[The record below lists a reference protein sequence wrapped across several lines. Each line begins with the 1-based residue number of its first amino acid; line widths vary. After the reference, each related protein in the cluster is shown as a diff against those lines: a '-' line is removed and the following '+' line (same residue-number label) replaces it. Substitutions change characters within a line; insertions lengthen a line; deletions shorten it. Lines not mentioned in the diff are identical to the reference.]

1 MPRIST
7 LFSIAVHTIVI
18 GTVLFWSVVAP
29 GTLPSPRDGILA
41 FNDLSLVKIAE
52 IPPPRVTRPPSSSEH
67 TVSAD
72 SAPLTPPQAITPET
86 GRENEHQPSSGGRG
100 EVPADVG
107 GVDCHCTIPG
117 DVVLPPPL
125 PTPPVK
131 PVRLHSGMREP
142 RKIFDVKPIYPALAQ
157 TVRREGLVIL
167 EAIIDAKGVVE
178 SVRVLRGV
186 QLLDEAAVTAVQ
198 QWRFTPALLNG
209 EPVPVVMTVTV
220 NFQLT
225 K

>member
-7 LFSIAVHTIVI
+7 LFSIVVHTIVI
-18 GTVLFWSVVAP
+18 GAVLFWSVIAP
-29 GTLPSPRDGILA
+29 GTLPSPRDSVLA
-41 FNDLSLVKIAE
+41 FRDVSIVKIAD
-52 IPPPRVTRPPSSSEH
+52 IPAPRVTRPASSSQP
-67 TVSAD
+67 TVSPNA
-72 SAPLTPPQAITPET
+72 APLQEPQAIIPET
-86 GRENEHQPSSGGRG
+86 GRENVHEPSSSGRSD
-100 EVPADVG
+100 VPAEV

-117 DVVLPPPL
+117 EMAAPPPL
-125 PTPPVK
+125 PPPPVK
-131 PVRLHSGMREP
+131 PMRLHSGMREP
-142 RKIFDVKPIYPALAQ
+142 RKIVDVKPIYPAFAQ
-157 TVRREGLVIL
+157 TARREGLVIL
-167 EAIIDAKGVVE
+167 EAVIGANGLVE

-186 QLLDEAAVTAVQ
+186 PLLDDAAVDAVR

>member
-7 LFSIAVHTIVI
+7 LFSIVVHTIVI
-18 GTVLFWSVVAP
+18 GAVLFWSVIAP
-29 GTLPSPRDGILA
+29 GTLPSPRDVLA
-41 FNDLSLVKIAE
+41 FHDVSMIKIADV
-52 IPPPRVTRPPSSSEH
+52 PAPRVVRPASSSQP
-67 TVSAD
+67 TVSPNA
-72 SAPLTPPQAITPET
+72 APLAEPQAIIPET
-86 GRENEHQPSSGGRG
+86 GRENVREPSSSSERSD
-100 EVPADVG
+100 VPGVV

-117 DVVLPPPL
+117 AMAAPPPL
-125 PTPPVK
+125 PPPPVK
-131 PVRLHSGMREP
+131 PMRLHSGMREP
-142 RKIFDVKPIYPALAQ
+142 KKIVDVKPIYPAFAQ
-157 TVRREGLVIL
+157 TARREGLVIL
-167 EAIIDAKGVVE
+167 EAVIGANGVVE

-186 QLLDEAAVTAVQ
+186 PMLDDAAVDAVR

>member
-18 GTVLFWSVVAP
+18 GTVLFWSVIAP
-29 GTLPSPRDGILA
+29 GTLPSPRDGVLA
-41 FNDLSLVKIAE
+41 FHDFSMVKIADV
-52 IPPPRVTRPPSSSEH
+52 PAPRLTRPASATER
-67 TVSAD
+67 TVSPDA
-72 SAPLTPPQAITPET
+72 APLLEPHAIIPET
-86 GRENEHQPSSGGRG
+86 GRESVHEPSSSGRTD
-100 EVPADVG
+100 VPAEV

-117 DVVLPPPL
+117 EVAAPPPL
-125 PTPPVK
+125 PPPPVK
-131 PVRLHSGMREP
+131 PMRLHSGMRGP
-142 RKIFDVKPIYPALAQ
+142 QKIVDVKPIYPAIAQ
-157 TVRREGLVIL
+157 TARREGLVIL
-167 EAIIDAKGVVE
+167 EAVIGANGVVE

-186 QLLDEAAVTAVQ
+186 PLLDDAAVDAVR
-198 QWRFTPALLNG
+198 QWRFSPALLNG